1 MVANG
6 KTASRQG
13 QAKVSA
19 TLQLQLL
26 LLLSLL
32 WLPVRPDRADGAFYT
47 YICVCVSLSVVCTSS
62 VGPQHTE
69 VIRFSLS
76 LSRSACGML
85 PLDDEPMTLSNKQS
99 NKDYQL
105 SEQYYDM
112 SQLSH
117 TKTHTQLYLCICP
130 SVCIELIL
138 FGGTRSRIVHV
149 IVTIYPSTL
158 KFYKLPYCTP

>member
-1 MVANG
+1 ME
-6 KTASRQG
+6 KRHPDKDKQKCRQRCSYSCCCCCRCCGCQLG
-13 QAKVSA
+13 QIGLMEPSI
-19 TLQLQLL
+19 
-26 LLLSLL
+26 
-32 WLPVRPDRADGAFYT
+32 

-105 SEQYYDM
+105 SKQYYDM